1 MNKTL
6 RHALLACGLAVCT
19 LGTAMA
25 SAIPVRLVTVEQTSH
40 AAERQIPGRIEAI
53 HTVAIRAR
61 TEGVIEKM
69 HFREGQYVN
78 AGDLMFELDS
88 ASQRAALSL
97 AQAEQKSAE
106 ASLRQ
111 AQQLLARYESLKN
124 SQAISRN
131 DVDTARM
138 QRDVAAAAVEQ
149 AKARVQTQT
158 IALSYTRITS
168 PVTGRVGHT
177 SMHQGSLINPASGV
191 LVEVV
196 QLDPVRIAFAL
207 DEQTFWQKSG
217 QHVDISDLKAAWL
230 PQIQLNGERAS
241 GTLTSVDNRID
252 PRTASVT
259 LRAEFA
265 NPQHRL
271 LPGGS
276 VDIWLRPQEEQP
288 TLMIPAAAVMQDA
301 SGFFAWAVDGNGLA
315 QQKRLK
321 LGAQQGQQFTVLD
334 GLTSGERIVTEG
346 AQRLRNGVAVQP
358 LS

>member
-1 MNKTL
+1 MNKIF
-6 RHALLACGLAVCT
+6 RHALLACGLAVCA
-19 LGTAMA
+19 LSTAIA
-25 SAIPVRLVTVEQTSH
+25 SAIPVRLTTVEQIPH
-40 AAERQIPGRIEAI
+40 AVERQIPGRIEAI

-61 TEGVIEKM
+61 TEGMIEKM

-78 AGDLMFELDS
+78 AGDLLFELDS

-97 AQAEQKSAE
+97 ARAELKSAQ

-111 AQQLLARYESLKN
+111 AQQLLARYQSLNN

-149 AKARVQTQT
+149 AKARVESQS
-158 IALSYTRITS
+158 IALSYTKIIS
-168 PVTGRVGHT
+168 PVTGRAGHA
-177 SMHQGSLINPASGV
+177 SVHQGSLINPSSGV

-207 DEQTFWQKSG
+207 DEQTFWLKSG
-217 QHVDISDLKAAWL
+217 QHVDVNALKAAWM
-230 PQIQLNGERAS
+230 PQIQLNGERTS

-276 VDIWLRPQEEQP
+276 VDIWLRPQEKQP
-288 TLMIPAAAVMQDA
+288 TMMIPAAAVMQDA
-301 SGFFAWAVDGNGLA
+301 NGFFAWSVDDSGHA
-315 QQKRLK
+315 QQRRLT
-321 LGAQQGQQFTVLD
+321 LGAQQGQQFIVID
-334 GLTSGERIVTEG
+334 GLKAGERIVTEG
-346 AQRLRNGVAVQP
+346 AQRMRNGVAVQP